1 MKSRQNSSRSTVW
14 DLIANAADGPRAP
27 DMAKL
32 VAEIKEATAKWEAM
46 PLEEKLRM
54 PVSHSTPGRFVPRV
68 SDGPFAAWA
77 RVPLE

>member
-1 MKSRQNSSRSTVW
+1 
-14 DLIANAADGPRAP
+14 
-27 DMAKL
+27 MAKL
-32 VAEIKEATAKWEAM
+32 VAKIKEATGKWEAM